1 MKKDTQPAPEPH
13 EEEFITACGGIQ
25 PEPILP
31 SQEADIPF
39 SDPTLAGNEQIEKV
53 IRLFRQQQ
61 VPELFSAIC
70 LAIRERMDKD
80 GHFIFPADIAEDEDG
95 NTLFSFKTIDLEIGP
110 ALVAFTSLDEKE
122 KAPPSGAVSQFIDS
136 VLEPLMQM
144 DEIQGLILNPW
155 GESLYLGKEDIGMIL
170 TPGSERFI

>member
-1 MKKDTQPAPEPH
+1 MKKDTQPAPAPH
-13 EEEFITACGGIQ
+13 EEEFITVCGGIQ

-31 SQEADIPF
+31 PQEADIPL
-39 SDPTLAGNEQIEKV
+39 SDPTLAGNEQIEEA
-53 IRLFRQQQ
+53 IRLFHQEQT
-61 VPELFSAIC
+61 PERFTAIC
-70 LAIRERMDKD
+70 LAIREQMGKD
-80 GHFIFPADIAEDEDG
+80 GHFIFPADITEDDEG

-136 VLEPLMQM
+136 VLEPLMQL

-155 GESLYLGKEDIGMIL
+155 GESRYLGKEDIGMIL

>member
-1 MKKDTQPAPEPH
+1 MKKDTQPATEPH
-13 EEEFITACGGIQ
+13 EEASIPVCGAIQ

-31 SQEADIPF
+31 PQEANIPF
-39 SDPTLAGNEQIEKV
+39 SDPTLAGNEQIEEV
-53 IRLFRQQQ
+53 IRLFHRQQT
-61 VPELFSAIC
+61 PELFTAIC
-70 LAIRERMDKD
+70 LAIREQMGKD
-80 GHFIFPADIAEDEDG
+80 GHFIFPADITEDEDG
-95 NTLFSFKTIDLEIGP
+95 NTLFSFKTIDLDIGP
-110 ALVAFTSLDEKE
+110 ALVAFTSLEEKE

>member
-1 MKKDTQPAPEPH
+1 MKKDTQSASEPY
-13 EEEFITACGGIQ
+13 EEEFITVCGGIQ
-25 PEPILP
+25 LEPILP
-31 SQEADIPF
+31 PQEADIHF
-39 SDPTLAGNEQIEKV
+39 SDPTLAGNEQIEEV
-53 IRLFRQQQ
+53 IRLFHQQQ
-61 VPELFSAIC
+61 PPELLTAIC

-80 GHFIFPADIAEDEDG
+80 GHFIFPADITEDEDG

-155 GESLYLGKEDIGMIL
+155 GESLFLGKEEIGVIL